1 MIDYAILFDATA
13 YSTKARMMGRQSAGV
28 AFMQAIA
35 DTRPSRLSCYA
46 RSRKAAGEC
55 AQTLTELGSPR
66 TGVDWIPLDQ
76 PHRLADVGIL
86 YRPDPVIGP
95 HAWQRLS
102 RSHSRA
108 YSICGIT
115 HTISTH
121 GPMEAFANYVTAPLE
136 PWDAVICTSRAARS
150 AIRHVIEAQAE
161 HLAARVG
168 ATRFTL
174 PQLPVIPLGVHTR
187 QFKKAPN
194 ARQAARQRLGLADE
208 EVAVLFAGRLVAHGK
223 AHPLPMYLAL
233 EQAAQGQ
240 KVVLL
245 QAGQAPNLEILRI
258 FTEEPKRFCPSV
270 RVIMVDG
277 ADTDLYGAAWSAADI
292 FTSLSDNIQET
303 FGLTPIEAM
312 AAGLPVVV
320 SDWDGYK
327 DTVRDGID
335 GFRVPTLTLPQGRGI
350 ELADRYDLGVIDFD
364 YYSAYASQLVAVDV
378 EAAAQA
384 YRRLIVDREL
394 RARMGAAGAQR
405 AREVFDW
412 SVIFR
417 RYLALWEELNERRN
431 SDPQL
436 TPPLPRRQRPDRAD
450 PFSMFAS
457 YPTHHIGSGTAFR
470 RRAGIDAVEA
480 ISRRELAST
489 DFAKPI
495 LPAPALVE
503 TLLGAIE
510 PDWTPFDGIARAA
523 PGIPQEAVAS
533 ALVWLS
539 KVGVLDFQAIRQPI

>member
-1 MIDYAILFDATA
+1 
-13 YSTKARMMGRQSAGV
+13 MGRQSAGV
-28 AFMQAIA
+28 AFMQAVA
-35 DTRPSRLSCYA
+35 DTRPARLVCYA
-46 RSRKAAGEC
+46 RSRSAAGDC
-55 AQTLTELGSPR
+55 AQTLTELGALR
-66 TGVDWIPLDQ
+66 TGVDWIPFDQ
-76 PHRLADVGIL
+76 PQRLSDVGLL

-102 RSHSRA
+102 RSHPRA

-121 GPMEAFANYVTAPLE
+121 GPMETFANYLTAPLE
-136 PWDAVICTSRAARS
+136 PWDAVICTSRAARD
-150 AIRHVIEAQAE
+150 AIRHVVEQQAE
-161 HLAARVG
+161 HLAARLG
-168 ATRFTL
+168 ATRFSL

-187 QFKKAPN
+187 QFAGSPA
-194 ARQAARQRLGLADE
+194 ARQAARQRLGLAED
-208 EVAVLFAGRLVAHGK
+208 EVAVLFAGRLVVHGK
-223 AHPLPMYLAL
+223 AHPLAMYLAL
-233 EQAAQGQ
+233 EQAAQGR
-240 KVVLL
+240 KIVLL
-245 QAGQAPNLEILRI
+245 QAGQAPNSDILRI

-270 RVIMVDG
+270 RVVMVDG
-277 ADTDLYGAAWSAADI
+277 ADADLYGAAWSAADI

-335 GFRVPTLTLPQGRGI
+335 GFRVPTLTLPPGRGA
-350 ELADRYDLGVIDFD
+350 ELADRYDLGLDNFD
-364 YYSAYASQLVAVDV
+364 HYSAYASQLVAVDV

-384 YRRLIVDREL
+384 YRRLIQDPDL

-417 RYLALWEELNERRN
+417 RYQALWEELGERRR
-431 SDPQL
+431 SDAQL

-457 YPTHHIGSGTAFR
+457 YPTHHVGSGTAFR
-470 RRAGIDAVEA
+470 RRAGIDVAEAV
-480 ISRRELAST
+480 SRRELVST
-489 DFAKPI
+489 GFAKPV
-495 LPAPALVE
+495 LPSPALVE
-503 TLLGAIE
+503 ALLGAVGA
-510 PDWTPFDGIARAA
+510 DWTPFDGIARAVSGTPA
-523 PGIPQEAVAS
+523 EAVAS

-539 KVGVLDFQAIRQPI
+539 KVGVLDFQARV